1 MSESQG
7 SAIATAPVGLSS
19 DINAGF
25 AFLLDCVVNIF
36 VLSAILASFGFPLE
50 LIQSRIIP
58 GCIAGIA
65 IGNGLM
71 VWHARKTAR
80 ETGNPNLTAMP
91 LGLDMPTTIGLSF
104 SVYMPVFFAA
114 KASGLDAMSAGE
126 LTWAVGMGLTILM
139 GLIKFVLSYFA
150 ISLQRVMPVAALLG
164 SMMGIAI
171 VWLGAAAMMG
181 ILDKPEVGILSL
193 VIMVFALTGG
203 HALPFKLPGAVI
215 AIVFGTLIYY
225 ILAYAGVGGGYVIPN
240 VGELNVAFPMPTLA
254 GFDQIFDGSLNALAV
269 GAPLALLIALSAVN
283 VATGAKLLGDD
294 LNPRHVIQLDAVATT
309 AGALFGGIIQTTP
322 YFGHTT
328 YKRMG
333 GRWLYSA
340 GAASVIFIGGIS
352 GVIGLLVNLLPDA
365 AIKPILIVVASDI
378 VRLTYA
384 NVPSR
389 HGAAIAFA
397 VFPGILNFTYV
408 MVSDL
413 YGQVQ
418 RGIEKTGTVMTDL
431 VSSQWVA
438 SYDLLSAMAKGYVL
452 TSLLWAA
459 AIAFLID
466 RQMKSATAIFALC
479 GIFASFGIVHSVLP
493 NSGIYLPWD
502 ASIDSA
508 LSTRLAGAYF
518 IAAFMTFALSF
529 SKGET
534 IIEE

>member
-1 MSESQG
+1 MSDG
-7 SAIATAPVGLSS
+7 KGGAIALAPVGIAS

-25 AFLLDCVVNIF
+25 AFFLDCVVNIF

-50 LIQSRIIP
+50 LIQTRIIP

-65 IGNGLM
+65 LGNGLM
-71 VWHARKTAR
+71 VWHARKTSRA
-80 ETGNPNLTAMP
+80 TGNPNITAMP

-114 KASGLDAMSAGE
+114 KASGLDPMAAGE
-126 LTWAVGMGLTILM
+126 LTWAVGMGLTMLM
-139 GLIKFVLSYFA
+139 GLMKFALSYFA
-150 ISLQRVMPVAALLG
+150 LVLQRVMPVAALLG

-193 VIMVFALTGG
+193 VIMVFALSGG
-203 HALPFKLPGAVI
+203 HGLPFKLPGAVI
-215 AIVFGTLIYY
+215 AIIFGTLVYY
-225 ILAYAGVGGGYVIPN
+225 ILAYAGVGGGYIIPDA
-240 VGELNVAFPMPTLA
+240 GELTVAFPMPTLA
-254 GFDQIFDGSLNALAV
+254 GFDQIFDGSINALAV

-294 LNPRHVIQLDAVATT
+294 LDPRRVIQLDAVATT
-309 AGALFGGIIQTTP
+309 TSALFGGIIQTTP

-340 GAASVIFIGGIS
+340 GAASVIFIGGVS
-352 GVIGLLVNLLPDA
+352 GVIGLMVNLIPDA

-389 HGAAIAFA
+389 YGAAVAFA
-397 VFPGILNFTYV
+397 VFPGILNYTYV

-418 RGIEKTGTVMTDL
+418 RGVEKTGMVMTDL
-431 VSSQWVA
+431 VSSQWAA
-438 SYDLLSAMAKGYVL
+438 SYNLLSALAKGYVL
-452 TSLLWAA
+452 TSLLWSA

-466 RQMKSATAIFALC
+466 RRMKSATIIFVLC
-479 GIFASFGIVHSVLP
+479 GIFSSFGIIHSVLP

-502 ASIDSA
+502 TSFDSA

-518 IAAFMTFALSF
+518 IAAMMSYALSF

-534 IIEE
+534 IVEE

>member
-1 MSESQG
+1 MSEGGTQ
-7 SAIATAPVGLSS
+7 AIAIAPVGLAS

-25 AFLLDCVVNIF
+25 AFFLDCVVNIF

-50 LIQSRIIP
+50 LIQTRIIP

-80 ETGNPNLTAMP
+80 ETNNPNLTAMP

-104 SVYMPVFFAA
+104 SVYMPAFFAA
-114 KASGLDAMSAGE
+114 QASGLDPMAAGE
-126 LTWAVGMGLTILM
+126 LTWAIGMGLTMLM
-139 GLIKFVLSYFA
+139 GVIKFILSFFA
-150 ISLQRVMPVAALLG
+150 QALQRIMPVSALLG

-171 VWLGAAAMMG
+171 VWLGANAMLG

-193 VIMVFALTGG
+193 IIMVFALTGG
-203 HALPFKLPGAVI
+203 HGLPFKLPGAVV

-225 ILAYAGVGGGYVIPN
+225 ILAFAGVGGGYVIPEA
-240 VGELNVAFPMPTLA
+240 GELAVAFPLPTLT
-254 GFDQIFDGSLNALAV
+254 GFDQIFDGSINALAV

-294 LNPRHVIQLDAVATT
+294 LNPKQVIQLDSVATT
-309 AGALFGGIIQTTP
+309 LSALFGGIIQTTP

-340 GAASVIFIGGIS
+340 GAAGVIFVGGIS
-352 GVIGLLVNLLPDA
+352 GLIGLMVNLLPDA

-389 HGAAIAFA
+389 YGASIAFA
-397 VFPGILNFTYV
+397 VFPGILNYTYV

-413 YGQVQ
+413 YGQVE
-418 RGIEKTGTVMTDL
+418 RGLAKSGTAMTEL
-431 VSSQWVA
+431 VSSQWLA
-438 SYDLLSAMAKGYVL
+438 SYDLLAVMAKGYVL
-452 TSLLWAA
+452 TSLLWSA

-466 RQMKSATAIFALC
+466 RKMKSATSIFVLC
-479 GIFASFGIVHSVLP
+479 GIFSSFGVIHSVLP
-493 NSGIYLPWD
+493 NAGIYLPWG
-502 ASIDSA
+502 AAIDSA
-508 LSTRLAGAYF
+508 LSMRLAGAYF
-518 IAAFMTFALSF
+518 IAAGVTFAISF
-529 SKGET
+529 SKGKL
-534 IIEE
+534 